1 MSPQYANRI
10 ETSALFLSGLCVV
23 HCLGLP
29 LLFLAMPLLANIF
42 ALPEAFHFYLILL
55 ALPLSLTSLIYGVR
69 QHRSFMPL
77 AIGTLGLCLMAA
89 ALTEKYYNEEVV
101 LTVFGATSL
110 ALAHI
115 YNWKRRSRC
124 ASNKGRES

>member
-1 MSPQYANRI
+1 MTMSPQYANRI

-29 LLFLAMPLLANIF
+29 LLFLALPILANAF

-55 ALPLSLTSLIYGVR
+55 ALPLSLTSLIYGAR
-69 QHRSFMPL
+69 QHKSFMPL
-77 AIGTLGLCLMAA
+77 AIGALGLLVMAA
-89 ALTEKYYNEEVV
+89 ALTEKYYNEEVL
-101 LTVFGATSL
+101 LTVFGATGL

-115 YNWKRRSRC
+115 FNWRRRSQCR
-124 ASNKGRES
+124 SNSGL